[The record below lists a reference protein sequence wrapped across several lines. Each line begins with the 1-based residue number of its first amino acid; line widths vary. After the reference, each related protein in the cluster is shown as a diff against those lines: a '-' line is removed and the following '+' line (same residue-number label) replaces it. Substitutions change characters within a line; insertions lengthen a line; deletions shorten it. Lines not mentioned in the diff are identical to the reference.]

1 MRSTNVNI
9 LEGHLTPVPGARF
22 AIIASRFNS
31 FITDR
36 LLGGALDAFKRYG
49 IPEEALTLAWVPG
62 AWEIPLM
69 AKQLAESANYSAVVC
84 LGCVIKGSTDHYD
97 HVSGES
103 AKGMAQVALST
114 GVPVINAVL
123 ATHNLE
129 QAIERAGSKQ
139 GNKGFE
145 AVCTAIEMV
154 SLLGKVSPERK

>member
-1 MRSTNVNI
+1 MNV
-9 LEGHLTPVPGARF
+9 LEGHLTPTPGAKF
-22 AIIASRFNS
+22 VVVASRFNH
-31 FITDR
+31 FITEK

-49 IPEEALTLAWVPG
+49 IPEEAITVVWVPG
-62 AWEIPLM
+62 AWEIPVV
-69 AKQLAESANYSAVVC
+69 AKRLAESGTYTAVVC
-84 LGCVIKGSTDHYD
+84 LGCVIKGSTDHFDY
-97 HVSGES
+97 VAGES

-114 GVPVINAVL
+114 GIPVVNAVL

-154 SLLGKVSPERK
+154 SLLGKVDSPVR